1 MFDVLWTILLGIIG
15 GIISSVIVSRVFMI
29 QGEYQQQVK
38 FVESI
43 IRKLGMIAGYLSACR
58 AVFEVS
64 YDQDIIIENEMR
76 EKGYKCEMEYYAAN
90 RDKDWISTS
99 EILKTFKLYLLKT
112 AETANEE
119 ILNANITD
127 KELNRLLGDIR
138 EYLRNIES
146 VKELNFSTINEF
158 RKKEQKLLDEF
169 ENCKRVSG
177 KQLVTLVLKDKVMI
191 VLYILVG
198 LLTAFTGLSF
208 VFGW

>member
-1 MFDVLWTILLGIIG
+1 MFDFLWTILLGIIG
-15 GIISSVIVSRVFMI
+15 GVISSVIVSRVFML

-38 FVESI
+38 FVEGI
-43 IRKLGMIAGYLSACR
+43 TRKLGLIAGYLSACR

-64 YDQDIIIENEMR
+64 YDQDIRIENEIR
-76 EKGYKCEMEYYAAN
+76 EKGYKCEMDYYAAN

-99 EILKTFKLYLLKT
+99 EILKTFKSYLLKT

-119 ILNANITD
+119 ILNANIID

-138 EYLRNIES
+138 EYLHNIES
-146 VKELNFSTINEF
+146 VKELNFSTINQF

>member
-1 MFDVLWTILLGIIG
+1 MFDILWTILLGIIG

-64 YDQDIIIENEMR
+64 YDQDVLIENEMK
-76 EKGYKCEMEYYAAN
+76 EKGYKDEMEYYAAH

-99 EILKTFKLYLLKT
+99 GILETFKSHLLKT
-112 AETANEE
+112 AETTNEE
-119 ILNANITD
+119 ILNSNITD
-127 KELNRLLGDIR
+127 SKLYGLLGDIR
-138 EYLRNIES
+138 DYLHSIES
-146 VKELNFSTINEF
+146 IKDLNFSVINEL

-177 KQLVTLVLKDKVMI
+177 KQLMKLVLKDKLMI
-191 VLYILVG
+191 VLYVLVG
-198 LLTAFTGLSF
+198 LLIATTGLAF
-208 VFGW
+208 AFGW

>member
-1 MFDVLWTILLGIIG
+1 MFNFLWTILLGIIG
-15 GIISSVIVSRVFMI
+15 GVISSVIVSRVFMI

-38 FVESI
+38 FVEGI
-43 IRKLGMIAGYLSACR
+43 TRKLGLIAGYLSACR

-64 YDQDIIIENEMR
+64 YDQDIRIENEIR
-76 EKGYKCEMEYYAAN
+76 EKGYKCEMDYYAAN

-99 EILKTFKLYLLKT
+99 EILKTFKSYLLKT

-138 EYLRNIES
+138 EYLHNIES
-146 VKELNFSTINEF
+146 VKELNFSTINQF

-208 VFGW
+208 VCGW

>member
-1 MFDVLWTILLGIIG
+1 MFDILWTILLGIIG

-64 YDQDIIIENEMR
+64 YDQDVLIENEMK
-76 EKGYKCEMEYYAAN
+76 EKGYKDEMEYYAAH
-90 RDKDWISTS
+90 RDKDWISAS
-99 EILKTFKLYLLKT
+99 GILETFKSHLLKT
-112 AETANEE
+112 AEATNEE
-119 ILNANITD
+119 ILNSNITD
-127 KELNRLLGDIR
+127 SKLYGLLGDIR
-138 EYLRNIES
+138 DYLHSIES
-146 VKELNFSTINEF
+146 IKDLNFSVINEL

-177 KQLVTLVLKDKVMI
+177 KQLMKLVLKDKLMI
-191 VLYILVG
+191 VLYVLVG
-198 LLTAFTGLSF
+198 LLIATTGLAF
-208 VFGW
+208 AFGW

>member
-1 MFDVLWTILLGIIG
+1 MFDFLWTILLGIIG
-15 GIISSVIVSRVFMI
+15 GVISSVIVSRVFMI

-38 FVESI
+38 FVEGI
-43 IRKLGMIAGYLSACR
+43 TRKLGLIAGYLSACR

-64 YDQDIIIENEMR
+64 YDQDIRIENEIR
-76 EKGYKCEMEYYAAN
+76 EKGYKCEMDYYAAN

-99 EILKTFKLYLLKT
+99 EILKTFKSYLLKT

-138 EYLRNIES
+138 EYLHNIES
-146 VKELNFSTINEF
+146 VKELNFSTINQF

-208 VFGW
+208 VFCW

>member
-1 MFDVLWTILLGIIG
+1 MFDFLWTILLGIIG
-15 GIISSVIVSRVFMI
+15 GVISSVIVSRVFMI

-38 FVESI
+38 FVEGI
-43 IRKLGMIAGYLSACR
+43 TRKLGLIAGYLSACR

-64 YDQDIIIENEMR
+64 YDQDIRVENEIR
-76 EKGYKCEMEYYAAN
+76 EKGYKCEMDYYAAN

-99 EILKTFKLYLLKT
+99 EILKTFKSYLLKT

-138 EYLRNIES
+138 EYLHNIES
-146 VKELNFSTINEF
+146 VKELNFSTINQF

>member
-1 MFDVLWTILLGIIG
+1 MFDFLWTILLGIIG
-15 GIISSVIVSRVFMI
+15 GVISSVIVSRVFMI

-38 FVESI
+38 FVEGI
-43 IRKLGMIAGYLSACR
+43 TRKLGLIAGYLSACR

-64 YDQDIIIENEMR
+64 YDQDIRIENEIR
-76 EKGYKCEMEYYAAN
+76 EKGYKCEMDYYAAN

-99 EILKTFKLYLLKT
+99 EILKTFKSYLLKT

-138 EYLRNIES
+138 EYLHNIES
-146 VKELNFSTINEF
+146 VKELNFSTINQF

>member
-1 MFDVLWTILLGIIG
+1 MFDILWTILLGIIG

-64 YDQDIIIENEMR
+64 YDQDISIENEMK

-99 EILKTFKLYLLKT
+99 GILQTFKSHLLKT
-112 AETANEE
+112 AEAANEE
-119 ILNANITD
+119 ILNSNITD
-127 KELNRLLGDIR
+127 NKLNGLLGDIR
-138 EYLRNIES
+138 EYLHNIES
-146 VKELNFSTINEF
+146 IKDLNFSVINEL

-177 KQLVTLVLKDKVMI
+177 KQLIKLVLKDKLMI
-191 VLYILVG
+191 VLYVLVG
-198 LLTAFTGLSF
+198 LLIVSTWLAFA
-208 VFGW
+208 FGW

>member
-1 MFDVLWTILLGIIG
+1 M
-15 GIISSVIVSRVFMI
+15 
-29 QGEYQQQVK
+29 
-38 FVESI
+38 
-43 IRKLGMIAGYLSACR
+43 
-58 AVFEVS
+58 
-64 YDQDIIIENEMR
+64 
-76 EKGYKCEMEYYAAN
+76 
-90 RDKDWISTS
+90 
-99 EILKTFKLYLLKT
+99 KT

-138 EYLRNIES
+138 EYLHNIES
-146 VKELNFSTINEF
+146 VKELNFSTINQF

>member
-1 MFDVLWTILLGIIG
+1 MFDILWTILLGIIG

-64 YDQDIIIENEMR
+64 YDQDIRIENEMK
-76 EKGYKCEMEYYAAN
+76 EKGYKCEREYYAAN

-99 EILKTFKLYLLKT
+99 GILQTFKSHLLKT
-112 AETANEE
+112 AEAANEE
-119 ILNANITD
+119 ILNSNITD
-127 KELNRLLGDIR
+127 NKLNGLLGDIR
-138 EYLRNIES
+138 EYLHNIES
-146 VKELNFSTINEF
+146 IKDLNFSVINEL

-177 KQLVTLVLKDKVMI
+177 KQLIKLVLKDKLMI
-191 VLYILVG
+191 VLYVLVG
-198 LLTAFTGLSF
+198 LLIVSTWLAFA
-208 VFGW
+208 FGW

>member
-1 MFDVLWTILLGIIG
+1 MFDILWTILLGIIG

-38 FVESI
+38 FVEGI
-43 IRKLGMIAGYLSACR
+43 TRKLGLIAGYLSACR

-64 YDQDIIIENEMR
+64 YDQDIRIENEIR
-76 EKGYKCEMEYYAAN
+76 EKGYKCEMDYYAAN

-99 EILKTFKLYLLKT
+99 EILKTFKSYLLKT

-138 EYLRNIES
+138 EYLHNIES
-146 VKELNFSTINEF
+146 VKELNFSTINQF

>member
-1 MFDVLWTILLGIIG
+1 MFDILWTILLGIIG

-64 YDQDIIIENEMR
+64 YDQDIRIENEMK

-99 EILKTFKLYLLKT
+99 GILQTFKSHLLKT
-112 AETANEE
+112 AEAANEE
-119 ILNANITD
+119 ILNSNITD
-127 KELNRLLGDIR
+127 NKLNGLLGDIR
-138 EYLRNIES
+138 EYLHNIES
-146 VKELNFSTINEF
+146 IKDLNFSVINEL

-177 KQLVTLVLKDKVMI
+177 KQLIKLVLKDKLMI
-191 VLYILVG
+191 VLYVLVG
-198 LLTAFTGLSF
+198 LLIVSTWLAFA
-208 VFGW
+208 FGW

>member
-1 MFDVLWTILLGIIG
+1 MFDVLYTILLGIIG
-15 GIISSVIVSRVFMI
+15 GVISSVIVSRVFMI

-38 FVESI
+38 FVEGI
-43 IRKLGMIAGYLSACR
+43 IRKLGLIAGYLSACR

-64 YDQDIIIENEMR
+64 YDQDIRIENEMR

-99 EILKTFKLYLLKT
+99 EILKTFKSYLLKT

-138 EYLRNIES
+138 EYLHNIES

>member
-1 MFDVLWTILLGIIG
+1 MFDILWTILLGIIG

-64 YDQDIIIENEMR
+64 YDQDVLIENEMK
-76 EKGYKCEMEYYAAN
+76 EKGYKDEMEYYAAH

-99 EILKTFKLYLLKT
+99 GILETFKSHLLKT
-112 AETANEE
+112 AETTNEE
-119 ILNANITD
+119 ILNSNITD
-127 KELNRLLGDIR
+127 SKLYGLLGDIGD
-138 EYLRNIES
+138 YLHSIES
-146 VKELNFSTINEF
+146 IKDLNFSVINEL

-177 KQLVTLVLKDKVMI
+177 KQLMKLVLKDKLMI
-191 VLYILVG
+191 VLYVLVG
-198 LLTAFTGLSF
+198 LLIATTGLAF
-208 VFGW
+208 AFGW

>member
-1 MFDVLWTILLGIIG
+1 MFDILWTILLGIIG

-38 FVESI
+38 FIEHI

-58 AVFEVS
+58 SVFEVS
-64 YDQDIIIENEMR
+64 YDQDIRIENEMK

-99 EILKTFKLYLLKT
+99 DILKTFKSHLLKT
-112 AETANEE
+112 AETASEE

-138 EYLRNIES
+138 EYLHNIES
-146 VKELNFSTINEF
+146 IKDLNFSVINEL

-177 KQLVTLVLKDKVMI
+177 KQLIKLVLKDKLMI
-191 VLYILVG
+191 VLYVLVG
-198 LLTAFTGLSF
+198 LLAAFTGLSF
-208 VFGW
+208 LFSW